1 MKLKLEQI
9 KRNNLTKVKVYDILR
24 EKVFTVERRIVCKK
38 VEMLIV
44 NEVWT
49 QVCGKILLSI
59 KYYKIFN

>member
-38 VEMLIV
+38 VEMLIL

-59 KYYKIFN
+59 RYYKIL